1 MKKFWE
7 SHFLLL
13 EGILAMLLS
22 VGFIVWSAFFNRN
35 AALGELLENNRKEIY
50 GTLAT
55 IFGSLLGFVIT
66 TVSIIIIYSD
76 NVRLRVVSS
85 SKHYADLWNTYIS
98 GIKGLA
104 LATICSLIGLIFDRN
119 THPFWPIFY
128 VNFTLMV
135 FIIFRLGRSIWIF
148 DKILKILIKQIP
160 TLHDEEE

>member
-13 EGILAMLLS
+13 EGILALVLS
-22 VGFIVWSAFFNRN
+22 AGFIAWSVFYDHNLTLSA
-35 AALGELLENNRKEIY
+35 LLENNRKEIY

-66 TVSIIIIYSD
+66 TVSIIVNYT
-76 NVRLRVVSS
+76 NNERLMVVART
-85 SKHYADLWNTYIS
+85 KHYADLWNTYIS

-104 LATICSLIGLIFDRN
+104 FATITSLAGLIFDRN
-119 THPFWPIFY
+119 AHPFWVIFY
-128 VNFTLMV
+128 LNLTLTV
-135 FIIFRLGRSIWIF
+135 FIVFRLGRSIWIF

-160 TLHDEEE
+160 SLNDEDG